1 MNYLFF
7 AEADVET
14 SNEAMLLPASSY
26 LGCDPV
32 SGGINLFFADVEG
45 GATRE
50 TITLNCTNGNQKAVL
65 DAFVAIMNSRPHAGG
80 GFIIV
85 ADADIAD
92 ADGSSPTR
100 TATFHKAFAG
110 LVTGCTIA

>member
-1 MNYLFF
+1 MNYLLF

-14 SNEAMLLPASSY
+14 AEEAMLLPASSY

-32 SGGINLFFADVEG
+32 SGGIKLMFKAVDGTE
-45 GATRE
+45 TRE
-50 TITLNCTNGNQKAVL
+50 VITLNCANGNQKTVL
-65 DAFVAIMNSRPHAGG
+65 DAFVAIMNTRPHSD
-80 GFIIV
+80 GFVSV

-100 TATFHKAFAG
+100 TATFHPEFKG

>member
-1 MNYLFF
+1 MNYLLF

-14 SNEAMLLPASSY
+14 SNEAMLLPASSFT
-26 LGCDPV
+26 GCDPV
-32 SGGINLFFADVEG
+32 SGGITLFFNDVEG
-45 GATRE
+45 GVTRE
-50 TITLNCTNGNQKAVL
+50 AVTLNCANGNQKAVL
-65 DAFVAIMNSRPHAGG
+65 DSFVAIINSRPHSDGY
-80 GFIIV
+80 IVV

-100 TATFHKAFAG
+100 TATFHKEFKG